1 MLRQWNLSWNEK
13 FDLNLESDELFCVW
27 VDHKPINPLNTPT
40 PTLLLVSSTEDLKT
54 VPNLRF
60 DSKPVQINLLFQSYI
75 HLVAFPS
82 EWASSI
88 IGWNNHR
95 STTGLLFC
103 SDNMGFVLLLNE
115 QHGFCFVPMSTT
127 WLSKLTTAG
136 KAGRGCVNLPTPE
149 SHQSS
154 LTKSSDG
161 MTKQARQWSDLGPV
175 KIESNLQ
182 WRHCCGLGW
191 CHCLAPAILSTSIF

>member
-60 DSKPVQINLLFQSYI
+60 GSKPLQIHLLFQSYI

-115 QHGFCFVPMSTT
+115 QHGFCFVPMTT
-127 WLSKLTTAG
+127 TLAVKTGKVRKINSIIILQLFLCFLVFFLSSCFIYFWDQTFDCQNQDFFW
-136 KAGRGCVNLPTPE
+136 RQNL
-149 SHQSS
+149 SI
-154 LTKSSDG
+154 LI
-161 MTKQARQWSDLGPV
+161 LGFFSV
-175 KIESNLQ
+175 IKFFDANTEI
-182 WRHCCGLGW
+182 
-191 CHCLAPAILSTSIF
+191 

>member
-88 IGWNNHR
+88 IGWNNHW
-95 STTGLLFC
+95 STT
-103 SDNMGFVLLLNE
+103 
-115 QHGFCFVPMSTT
+115 GFCFVLTSTT
-127 WLSKLTTAG
+127 WGLFCCWMNNMVFVLFQCQQH
-136 KAGRGCVNLPTPE
+136 GCQNWQQLVRQREIAWLLARLRE
-149 SHQSS
+149 SSHARFTWFNKRMGWLAQSY
-154 LTKSSDG
+154 
-161 MTKQARQWSDLGPV
+161 
-175 KIESNLQ
+175 
-182 WRHCCGLGW
+182 
-191 CHCLAPAILSTSIF
+191 